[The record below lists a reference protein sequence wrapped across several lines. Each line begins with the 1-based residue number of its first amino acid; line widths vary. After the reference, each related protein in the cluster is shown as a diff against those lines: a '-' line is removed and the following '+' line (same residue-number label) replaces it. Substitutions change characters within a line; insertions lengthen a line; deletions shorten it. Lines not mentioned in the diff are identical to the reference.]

1 MEYHQYVV
9 TALYKEPPRVES
21 VRLITN
27 FRTEAHEYDVTSYRG
42 TDWNV
47 YVEDFIVNEKGLVL
61 DHKGVT
67 LIYPV
72 NETDV
77 K

>member
-1 MEYHQYVV
+1 MEHHQYVV

-21 VRLITN
+21 VRLITK
-27 FRTEAHEYDVTSYRG
+27 FRTEAHEYDVTPYVG

-47 YVEDFIVNEKGLVL
+47 YVEDFVINERGLVL
-61 DHKGVT
+61 EHKGVT

-72 NETDV
+72 NEIDV